1 MTLQDYLETHCDAEP
16 PKLRAL
22 YRHTHLTRLYPR
34 MCTDAYQ
41 GRLLVML
48 TQMIR
53 PRRVLELGTFSGYSA
68 LCFAEGMDGNGVVD
82 TVEIDPE
89 HRDDLLELFKDSG
102 VNLHIGDALELIPK
116 LMSLHQY
123 DLVFVDAN
131 KRVYSD
137 YYNAIMEHLHSGAY
151 ILADNTL
158 WDDKVLNPEA
168 SHDPQTAG
176 ICAFNDLVAADPRVE
191 KIILPVRDGL
201 SIIRVR

>member
-1 MTLQDYLETHCDAEP
+1 MTLQDYLDTHCDAEP
-16 PKLRAL
+16 PRLRAL

-53 PRRVLELGTFSGYSA
+53 PKRVLELGTFSGYSA
-68 LCFAEGMDGNGVVD
+68 LCFDEGMNGRGVVD

-89 HRDDLLELFKDSG
+89 HRDDLLELFEGTG
-102 VNLHIGDALELIPK
+102 VRLHIGDALELIPR
-116 LMSLHQY
+116 LMSEHSY
-123 DLVFVDAN
+123 DLVFIDAN

-137 YYNAIMEHLHSGAY
+137 YYHAIMEHLHSGAY

-158 WDDKVLNPEA
+158 WDDKVLHPDA
-168 SHDPQTAG
+168 AHDPQTAG
-176 ICAFNDLVAADPRVE
+176 ICTFNDLVAADERVE
-191 KIILPVRDGL
+191 KLILPVRDGL
-201 SIIRVR
+201 TIIRIR

>member
-1 MTLQDYLETHCDAEP
+1 MTLQDYLDTHCDAEP
-16 PKLRAL
+16 PRLRAL

-53 PRRVLELGTFSGYSA
+53 PVRVLELGTFSGYSA
-68 LCFAEGMDGNGVVD
+68 LCFDEGMGGLGVVD

-89 HRDDLLELFKDSG
+89 HRDDLLELFAG
-102 VNLHIGDALELIPK
+102 TNVNLHIGDALELIPR
-116 LMSLHQY
+116 LMASHGY
-123 DLVFVDAN
+123 DLVFIDAN

-137 YYNAIMEHLHSGAY
+137 YYNAIMEYLHSGAY

-158 WDDKVLNPEA
+158 WDDKVLITDA
-168 SHDPQTAG
+168 AHDAQTEG
-176 ICAFNDLVAADPRVE
+176 ICAFNDMVAADPRVE
-191 KIILPVRDGL
+191 KIILPIRDGL
-201 SIIRVR
+201 TIIRVR